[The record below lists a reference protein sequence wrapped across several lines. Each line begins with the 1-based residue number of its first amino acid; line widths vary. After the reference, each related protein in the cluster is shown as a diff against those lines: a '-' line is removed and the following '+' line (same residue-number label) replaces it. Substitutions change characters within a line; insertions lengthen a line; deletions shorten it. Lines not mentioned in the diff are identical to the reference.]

1 MSNRRQTMGVI
12 LKGELARKPLVSV
25 NTITCQKV
33 DADNR
38 RGRDIC
44 GNRPEVTGAK
54 TVFLPIT
61 HRK

>member
-1 MSNRRQTMGVI
+1 MGVI

-54 TVFLPIT
+54 TVFLPII

>member
-33 DADNR
+33 MQ
-38 RGRDIC
+38 
-44 GNRPEVTGAK
+44 
-54 TVFLPIT
+54 IT
-61 HRK
+61 EEGGIFAEIGLR